1 MRLGVDPPD
10 SRIAKSPAVS
20 SAKRSIQSATRHA
33 KPSASADT
41 SMCMSAGFPWF
52 VFAPDG
58 PPMSPIAFDQRIG
71 FHRSLA
77 ARGIDRSLIDP
88 IRGPG
93 IQYRLDDSPARFAVV
108 GALKQ
113 SRIPLHSVIAQRLI

>member
-41 SMCMSAGFPWF
+41 SICMSAGFPGF

-71 FHRSLA
+71 FHRPLA
-77 ARGIDRSLIDP
+77 ARRVNRNLIDP
-88 IRGPG
+88 LPCPG
-93 IQYRLDDSPARFAVV
+93 LQYWLDDAPAGFAVF
-108 GALKQ
+108 G
-113 SRIPLHSVIAQRLI
+113 